1 MFEGWYL
8 WVAFWASGLTFR
20 GRSVADI
27 EANPLDTAALVR
39 VTLVGIIGLVV
50 TASAAYQGVRV
61 LDIARSLPRPAIW
74 VLVFSLLSLVS
85 TFWSVYP
92 TWTFYRATEYLLGI
106 VLVFFVTRRMS
117 KAAQVRRVWDITWL
131 LQGVLLMSVW
141 VGVIVTPEL
150 ALRYPAIGSGIPQLT
165 GVWPSVAANG
175 VGDLGAVLGVIC
187 LSRFLAR
194 KGAGLRLLWLGGL
207 GICLLSLF
215 LSQTRSAWLGF
226 ALAVPAVL
234 MAYRCFRLL
243 AGGAVLLVAA
253 AVLFPAAQEGT
264 IEYFRRGQPEGLIW
278 SLSGRV
284 EYWEQV
290 LVSVSEHPFG
300 LGAWA
305 GDRFGV
311 FRELFGEEA
320 TVSSVHSAW
329 FSVLAGLGWAGLA
342 ILAAMVLSLWII
354 AMRIVVASPRGSSG
368 RQLGAEALGILS
380 VATAR
385 SIFTP
390 RFVWHPAMDV
400 LALLALCIVVER
412 QRASTSYPANH
423 RASVGN
429 QLVGSLGSGM
439 VSKTGVS

>member
-1 MFEGWYL
+1 
-8 WVAFWASGLTFR
+8 
-20 GRSVADI
+20 VADI
-27 EANPLDTAALVR
+27 EVNPLDTAALVR
-39 VTLVGIIGLVV
+39 VALVGVVGLVV

-61 LDIARSLPRPAIW
+61 LGIARSLPRPAVW
-74 VLVFSLLSLVS
+74 ALAFSLLSLVS
-85 TFWSVYP
+85 TLWSVYP
-92 TWTFYRATEYLLGI
+92 AWTFYRAAEYLLGI
-106 VLVFFVTRRMS
+106 GLVFFVTRRMS
-117 KAAQVRRVWDITWL
+117 NAAQVRRLWDITWL
-131 LQGVLLMSVW
+131 LQGVLFMSVW

-187 LSRFLAR
+187 LSRFLAY
-194 KGAGLRLLWLGGL
+194 KGGRLRLLWLGGL
-207 GICLLSLF
+207 GISLLSLF

-226 ALAVPAVL
+226 ALAVPALLV
-234 MAYRCFRLL
+234 AYQRFRLL
-243 AGGAVLLVAA
+243 AGGAVLLAGA
-253 AVLFPAAQEGT
+253 AVLFPAAQESA

-284 EYWEQV
+284 EYWQQV
-290 LVSVSEHPFG
+290 LASVSEHPLG

-311 FRELFGEEA
+311 FRELYGEET

-329 FSVLAGLGWAGLA
+329 FSVLAGLGWPGLA
-342 ILAAMVLSLWII
+342 LLAAMVLSLWIS
-354 AMRIVVASPRGSSG
+354 ATRIVVASPSGSLG

-412 QRASTSYPANH
+412 QRAFTSYPTN
-423 RASVGN
+423 RAAIGN
-429 QLVGSLGSGM
+429 QLAGSLGSGM
-439 VSKTGVS
+439 VSKTGVT